1 MKETVK
7 CYRCGK
13 EYDRKDLKETI
24 SCSHCHKQMKITD
37 KTGKRF
43 RMMRYLF
50 VLAICLIIA
59 FCMNMA
65 TGNNYLALLVTL
77 CIAMLLANYADKWCL
92 KLTDMIF
99 GLEYEEYE
107 PVKISNKDRLKMEA
121 QKKKKGLF
129 RK

>member
-1 MKETVK
+1 MKETIK

-13 EYDRKDLKETI
+13 EYDRKDLKEII
-24 SCSHCHKQMKITD
+24 SCAHCHKQMKINE
-37 KTGKRF
+37 KSQKRF
-43 RMMRYLF
+43 RIVRYMF
-50 VLAICLIIA
+50 VLAVCLVIA

-77 CIAMLLANYADKWCL
+77 GIAMLLASFSDSWCF
-92 KLTDMIF
+92 KLTDVLF
-99 GLEYEEYE
+99 GLEYEEYT
-107 PVKISNKDRLKMEA
+107 PVKVSNKDRIKMEN